1 MPNAP
6 SMKSKSSPAPQPFF
20 MLGCVRSGTT
30 MLRDVLRRHPNLA
43 CPEETHFFRWGDPF
57 GTDGLSRTLMNN
69 AVLKKH
75 REIDGITEDE
85 FRKILDKSTS
95 RGDLYQRYMA
105 LYIQR
110 KKPTATRWF
119 DKTPQN
125 VYGAMLAATTMPRAR
140 FVHIVRSPANVVAS
154 LRIGKIVKVDN
165 LVGAAN
171 YWNEAVSIVRGLRRA
186 YPGRV
191 YELRYEDFTAD
202 PMGQTQKL
210 LKFLGEPFDAADFA
224 TLRIRESDHS
234 EEGVLNAEE
243 LARIEALC
251 QIGMRRY
258 GYLSGDSPDD
268 ADDAAD

>member
-6 SMKSKSSPAPQPFF
+6 AMKKKSSLAPQPFF
-20 MLGCVRSGTT
+20 MIGCVRSGTT
-30 MLRDVLRRHPNLA
+30 MLRDVLRLHPNLA
-43 CPEETHFFRWGDPF
+43 CPEETHFLRWGEPF
-57 GTDGLSRTLMNN
+57 GTEGLSRALSNN

-85 FRKILDKSTS
+85 FRKILDKATS

-125 VYGAMLAATTMPRAR
+125 VYGAMLAATTIPNAR
-140 FVHIVRSPANVVAS
+140 FVHIVRNPVNVVSS

-171 YWNEAVSIVRGLRRA
+171 YWNEAVSIMRGLRRA

-191 YELRYEDFTAD
+191 YQLRYEDFTAD
-202 PMGQTQKL
+202 PLQQIEAL
-210 LKFLGEPFDAADFA
+210 LKFLGEPFEPSHFA
-224 TLRIRESDHS
+224 SLRIRESDHS
-234 EEGVLNAEE
+234 DEGILTPEE
-243 LARIEALC
+243 LARVETLC
-251 QIGMRRY
+251 QVGMRRF
-258 GYLSGDSPDD
+258 GYLEGGNRDQ